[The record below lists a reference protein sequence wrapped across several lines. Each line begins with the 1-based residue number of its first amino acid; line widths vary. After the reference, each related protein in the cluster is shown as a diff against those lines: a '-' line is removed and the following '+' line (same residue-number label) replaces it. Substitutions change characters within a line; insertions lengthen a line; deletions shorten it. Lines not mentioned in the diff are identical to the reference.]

1 MLKGGLDN
9 VPPMMHTSVVATL
22 ADMSPLACIFVC
34 LVLFFVLSFS
44 FSFFVESCQN
54 KKSISL
60 EGDAQQVE

>member
-34 LVLFFVLSFS
+34 LVLFFVLSFFLFF
-44 FSFFVESCQN
+44 FSLSLV
-54 KKSISL
+54 KIKS
-60 EGDAQQVE
+60 Q